1 MRRDFY
7 RLLLDRIP
15 QVDLP
20 YIHLYTTDFDLN
32 IGITLKENSHF
43 GL

>member
-7 RLLLDRIP
+7 RFTDRILHL
-15 QVDLP
+15 DLP
-20 YIHLYTTDFDLN
+20 YIHLYTTDFDPN
-32 IGITLKENSHF
+32 IGITFKKNFHF